1 MAANMTKAFKI
12 AIGIFFIV
20 KIVHCYI
27 PESGIFRLHHTG
39 LSSSFSA
46 KLKFTN
52 NIRNFKIRFCLCFV
66 RFVKASESKI
76 SSKKTLFFAAF
87 IFIVQNLVRGKNQ
100 VSGIYLFG
108 YSLWTFFSFSSPHN
122 LLPRNRHQ
130 ISHCLL
136 LVLFSANWICAR
148 FWSTVSMSFTW
159 LFTQNFNHKL
169 QVNRWNLTSMT
180 IMISNATLYLV
191 CWRVRKH
198 ESVETSSWINFFCK
212 FITALRDERWT
223 WSKFY
228 SQFILHHSFF
238 MTI

>member
-1 MAANMTKAFKI
+1 MTKAFKI

-52 NIRNFKIRFCLCFV
+52 NIRNFKIRFCLFFV
-66 RFVKASESKI
+66 HFIRASESKI
-76 SSKKTLFFAAF
+76 SSKKTLFCAAF
-87 IFIVQNLVRGKNQ
+87 IFIVRGKNQ

-108 YSLWTFFSFSSPHN
+108 YSLWTFFLFSSPHN

-136 LVLFSANWICAR
+136 LVLFSAN
-148 FWSTVSMSFTW
+148 
-159 LFTQNFNHKL
+159 
-169 QVNRWNLTSMT
+169 
-180 IMISNATLYLV
+180 
-191 CWRVRKH
+191 
-198 ESVETSSWINFFCK
+198 
-212 FITALRDERWT
+212 
-223 WSKFY
+223 
-228 SQFILHHSFF
+228 
-238 MTI
+238 